1 MSSHQKETHRAED
14 PNLTEE
20 QLEILEN
27 NFNTVCKQPDET
39 TMMLIAAEAGLSE
52 EDTCGSAFTQKN
64 VGWHSGEVTKW
75 FRERLAKWKK
85 SEGLPV
91 NCGSVMD

>member
-52 EDTCGSAFTQKN
+52 EDTC
-64 VGWHSGEVTKW
+64 KW